1 MAPYDQSADLAAAL
15 ERAGKQHEL
24 ITYKGARHN
33 FAGKDEIDANQQI
46 LRFLLAHLTTAKGQ

>member
-1 MAPYDQSADLAAAL
+1 MVPYQQSAELAQAL
-15 ERAGKQHEL
+15 ERAGKDHEL

-46 LRFLLAHLTTAKGQ
+46 LRFLKVHLMAPKGQ